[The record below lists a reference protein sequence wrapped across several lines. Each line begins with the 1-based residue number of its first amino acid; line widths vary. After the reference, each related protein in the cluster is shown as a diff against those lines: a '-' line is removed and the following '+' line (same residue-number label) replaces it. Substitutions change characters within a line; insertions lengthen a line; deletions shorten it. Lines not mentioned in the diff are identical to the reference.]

1 MSSTLSCLNNSGE
14 KNKTESENQKLII
27 AIVGKQNYCDNDK
40 DNIIGFKSAKNLAV
54 LKETDFFFNII
65 AMYRNRFFLRRRR
78 GRNSVS
84 DLRHIVYAVIF
95 SVHYQILNRPE
106 SLLRFRILTALS
118 MLLFL
123 SSLMYGRRDMRRLER

>member
-1 MSSTLSCLNNSGE
+1 MSSTLSCLNNSGK

-40 DNIIGFKSAKNLAV
+40 DNIIGFKSAKNLTV
-54 LKETDFFFNII
+54 LKKTDFFFNII

-78 GRNSVS
+78 RSSVS
-84 DLRHIVYAVIF
+84 DLRHIIYAVIF

>member
-1 MSSTLSCLNNSGE
+1 MSSTLSCLNNSGK

-27 AIVGKQNYCDNDK
+27 TIVGKQNYCDNDK

-54 LKETDFFFNII
+54 LKKTDFFFNII
-65 AMYRNRFFLRRRR
+65 AMYRNRFFLWRRRR
-78 GRNSVS
+78 SSVS